1 MSTSPVTQKEQG
13 PWATLKPN
21 LVPPVAAAGAIV
33 LPFRDFIIKSALQK
47 GEPAPNVSF
56 QQGIKAG
63 LGAAP
68 TVGMIV
74 GSQMVVQNMVEKAI
88 AGDSKKESLSLKLL
102 SSAIVGTVSAPILAV
117 FNGKTMGWSMIE
129 SLRKFSAKQ
138 GLAIA
143 LQETAFVGGLAV
155 ADQLAGAMKEKL
167 GDNKAVEYGAAY
179 TAGALGSLAGHPGNT
194 ALTRWQNGMPLS
206 LRNCM
211 WGALTKARGVG
222 LFAVLYK
229 LGKETL
235 NPTVKSHE

>member
-13 PWATLKPN
+13 PWATLKPY

-56 QQGIKAG
+56 RQGIKAG

-74 GSQMVVQNMVEKAI
+74 GAQMVLQNMVETAL
-88 AGDSKKESLSLKLL
+88 AGESKKESLSLKFL
-102 SSAIVGTVSAPILAV
+102 SSAIVGIGSAPILAV
-117 FNGKTMGWSMIE
+117 FNGKTMEWSMIE

-143 LQETAFVGGLAV
+143 LQETAFVGGLAA

-167 GDNKAVEYGAAY
+167 GDNKAVEYGAAGI
-179 TAGALGSLAGHPGNT
+179 AGAFGSAAGHAGNT
-194 ALTRWQNGMPLS
+194 ALTRWQSGMSFS
-206 LRNCM
+206 LRQSM
-211 WGALTKARGVG
+211 WGSLTKARGVG
-222 LFAVLYK
+222 FFAVLYK

-235 NPTVKSHE
+235 NSTVKSHE